1 MLQWCKFNIWNQLI
15 PVSVGKQFWRISLS
29 IARRDKTY
37 DITIRF
43 VAIWCLVVSRMT
55 WFPTISLDVD
65 HRRLQNIDMHY
76 VAWPVVGASA
86 CGTLNQAPH
95 GSNLGIWQQNLYK
108 TWFVWPWHWWFQ
120 KKNTHW
126 RGLVANEVRWKIS
139 RNSLSFFTCLIF
151 FMSSQ
156 FQLIYT
162 IIIYHNQAL
171 WIGAGLH
178 IIW

>member
-15 PVSVGKQFWRISLS
+15 PVPVGKQFWRISLS

-108 TWFVWPWHWWFQ
+108 TWFVWPWHWWFPKKHSLKGLGRKWSPLKNIQ
-120 KKNTHW
+120 KLTFFLHMPD
-126 RGLVANEVRWKIS
+126 LFHELPIS
-139 RNSLSFFTCLIF
+139 VDLHNHNLS
-151 FMSSQ
+151 
-156 FQLIYT
+156 
-162 IIIYHNQAL
+162 
-171 WIGAGLH
+171 
-178 IIW
+178 